1 MIASLGEQPNRHA
14 AQDAGSS
21 ADLANIVASVRD
33 LAVTFHRDGADLFA
47 LRGVSL
53 DIREGEV
60 LALVGESGSGKSVLG
75 SALMGLL
82 PHDLRA
88 LSGSVT
94 VGGVDMLRGSER
106 ARRRVRRIDLGGVF
120 QDPMSSLNPT
130 QRIGRQLYEVTRS
143 DEESVRLLEA
153 AGIPDARR
161 RLRSY
166 PHELSGGLRQRV
178 MIALATAGDVKLVIA
193 DEPTTALDVTVQAQI
208 LVLFRELCDRLGL
221 AMLFVTHDLGVAS
234 TLADR
239 IAVMYAGRIAE
250 VGSAS
255 DVLDRGSHPYT
266 RALQRAR
273 LTLQADRGREIV
285 ALPGEPVDPSS
296 HIDSCPFAPRCDH
309 HRPVCDDGLPELRRS
324 PTTSSWTA
332 CSRAEDVSGYAVES
346 LLGEPLAPMPP
357 VTDSRPVV
365 EVAAASKTYTIG
377 HGHSAHV
384 IRALDSVDLTVGSNE
399 ALSIVGLSG
408 CGKST
413 LLRAIAGLIPLDSGS
428 ITYNGKT
435 RPQIVFQDAGSSLT
449 PWLTLGELI
458 GERLR
463 GSGMSSAQ
471 RKELVAETMKRVGLS
486 PRLVSARPGQ
496 LSGGQRQRAAIAR
509 AVVVPPSLL
518 LCDEPT
524 SALDVSLAATALNML
539 AELRRELGMAMLFV
553 THDLAAAR
561 LVADRI
567 VVMETGR
574 IVESGPTDDLVEHP
588 QQDLTRQLL
597 AAVPQG
603 QTRGAS

>member
-1 MIASLGEQPNRHA
+1 MIASVGEQPERELA
-14 AQDAGSS
+14 PSGSS
-21 ADLANIVASVRD
+21 TANRANVVASVRD
-33 LAVTFHRDGADLFA
+33 LAVTFHRNGADLSA
-47 LRGVSL
+47 LRGVNL
-53 DIREGEV
+53 DIQEGEV

-88 LSGSVT
+88 LSGTVT
-94 VGGVDMLRGSER
+94 VDGVDMLRGSER
-106 ARRRVRRIDLGGVF
+106 ARRRVRRLSLGGVF

-130 QRIGRQLYEVTRS
+130 QRIGRQLYEVTRA

-161 RLRSY
+161 RLRNY

-208 LVLFRELCDRLGL
+208 LALFRELCDRLGL

-273 LTLQADRGREIV
+273 LTLKADRSRQIV
-285 ALPGEPVDPSS
+285 ALPGEPVDPSAQ
-296 HIDSCPFAPRCDH
+296 IDSCPFAPRCDH
-309 HRPVCDDGLPELRRS
+309 HRPVCDDGLPALRPS
-324 PTTSSWTA
+324 PTTSALTA
-332 CSRAEDVSGYAVES
+332 CSRAEDVSGYAIES
-346 LLGEPLAPMPP
+346 LLGESLAPMPT
-357 VTDSRPVV
+357 VTDPRPVV
-365 EVAAASKTYTIG
+365 EVTAATKSYTIG
-377 HGHSAHV
+377 HGHGGHV
-384 IRALDSVDLTVGSNE
+384 IRALDGVDLTVGPNE

-413 LLRAIAGLIPLDSGS
+413 LLRAIAGLIPLDSGA

-463 GSGMSSAQ
+463 GNGMSASQ
-471 RKELVAETMKRVGLS
+471 RGDVVAATMTRVGLN
-486 PRLVSARPGQ
+486 PGLMTARPGQ

-574 IVESGPTDDLVEHP
+574 IVESGPTDDLVDHP